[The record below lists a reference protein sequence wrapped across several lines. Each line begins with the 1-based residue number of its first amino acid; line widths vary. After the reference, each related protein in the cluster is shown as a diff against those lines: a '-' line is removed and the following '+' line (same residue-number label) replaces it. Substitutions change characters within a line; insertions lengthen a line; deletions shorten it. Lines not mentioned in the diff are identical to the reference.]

1 FDVALIDQDAK
12 ARGIAFARNL
22 GMPVVIG
29 DAPSERTL
37 RRAGLDGAIALVS
50 ATSSDI
56 VNLETALQARAL
68 RGDDLRIVLR
78 LFDDDLAQ
86 RVTET
91 LGNVV
96 SRSVSYLA
104 GPALA
109 VAMLEHQVLRT
120 IPVGRHVL
128 LIADVRVEAG
138 SELAGQAVEDVTR
151 GGAVRVIAVS
161 PATGGAVDWSPR
173 PGYLIAPQDRIYVLA
188 TRTGLS
194 AVLA

>member
-1 FDVALIDQDAK
+1 
-12 ARGIAFARNL
+12 
-22 GMPVVIG
+22 MPVVIG

-37 RRAGLDGAIALVS
+37 RRAGLDGAIALIS

-68 RGDDLRIVLR
+68 RGEDLRIVLR

-86 RVTET
+86 RVSQT

-104 GPALA
+104 APAFA
-109 VAMLEHQVLRT
+109 VAMLEHKVLRT

-128 LIADVRVEAG
+128 VIADVRVEPG
-138 SELAGQAVEDVTR
+138 SDLAGRHLGALE
-151 GGAVRVIAVS
+151 GGGLARVLALAEQGT
-161 PATGGAVDWSPR
+161 PRFHWSPR
-173 PGYLIAPQDRIYVLA
+173 RDRPLAVGDRMIVLA
-188 TRTGLS
+188 TRAGLTTF
-194 AVLA
+194 LAGNRPSVTA

>member
-1 FDVALIDQDAK
+1 
-12 ARGIAFARNL
+12 
-22 GMPVVIG
+22 MPVVIG

-37 RRAGLDGAIALVS
+37 RRAGLDGAIALVC

-56 VNLETALQARAL
+56 ANLETALQARAL

-86 RVTET
+86 RVSET

-104 GPALA
+104 APAFA

-128 LIADVRVEAG
+128 LVADVRVEPGAAIAG
-138 SELAGQAVEDVTR
+138 RTLTDLEDEGLSRVLAIAER
-151 GGAVRVIAVS
+151 GTPRFN
-161 PATGGAVDWSPR
+161 WSPR
-173 PGYLIAPQDRIYVLA
+173 RARPLAAGDRLIVLA
-188 TRTGLS
+188 TRAGLS
-194 AVLA
+194 TFLARNRPTATAPLADQHIYFDK